1 MTQNPKDVGIFV
13 ISEQKISF
21 GEVLGDL
28 KVAKLLTVA
37 EISKLTTRPTRTI
50 ERWLADDM
58 TPSVSCQKAILDVL
72 EAASPSVRRRREM
85 QRLHNLTWD
94 KSKRSWKARLT
105 LDMGKKLVGKRV
117 TVFLKTLD
125 EERAI
130 EKRDAILDAYRK
142 LGLVVRVR
150 KQKRA

>member
-1 MTQNPKDVGIFV
+1 MSQNSKDVGIFD
-13 ISEQKISF
+13 ISKDKNSF

-28 KVAKLLTVA
+28 KVAKLLTVS

-58 TPSVSCQKAILDVL
+58 TPSESCQRSVLAIL
-72 EAASPSVRRRREM
+72 ETAPPSIRHRREM

-117 TVFLKTLD
+117 TLFLKTSD
-125 EERAI
+125 EGKAI